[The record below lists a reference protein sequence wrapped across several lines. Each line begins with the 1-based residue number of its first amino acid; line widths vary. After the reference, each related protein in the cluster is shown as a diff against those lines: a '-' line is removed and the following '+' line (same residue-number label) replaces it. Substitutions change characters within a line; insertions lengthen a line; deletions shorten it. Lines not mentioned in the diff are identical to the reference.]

1 MKGFVV
7 CFFFSFCIGLEL
19 CHCTSPHPFCFYL
32 RVYLFS
38 SRQGKRTDFLH
49 PFFASLLAL
58 KKKEAVMIL
67 CYAVLEGICV
77 SSVVT
82 QAWKEME
89 GKILGFGDSVRM
101 LKPIFAPRCV
111 QSAL

>member
-1 MKGFVV
+1 
-7 CFFFSFCIGLEL
+7 
-19 CHCTSPHPFCFYL
+19 
-32 RVYLFS
+32 
-38 SRQGKRTDFLH
+38 
-49 PFFASLLAL
+49 
-58 KKKEAVMIL
+58 MIL

-111 QSAL
+111 QSSL